1 MSSLKTSTLPKH
13 NVFASRRYGCYPE
26 KPVTVFACFLFS
38 GLTTSFPASAGPTH
52 NMWFVEMKQPTLKKG
67 KRKTKAKAFR
77 SLAQEKKR
85 KHCIHQISRHTFFF
99 FFTGMFPLKIWHV
112 RFKEPKLQELKATPV
127 HITNFHHPI
136 TSTHCSKCRNC
147 RSSHLLGHFD
157 AFHIRTTAS

>member
-99 FFTGMFPLKIWHV
+99 FFYRNVSTEDLACTIQ
-112 RFKEPKLQELKATPV
+112 RTKATRAKSYACPHYKLSSSNHV
-127 HITNFHHPI
+127 HT
-136 TSTHCSKCRNC
+136 
-147 RSSHLLGHFD
+147 LLKV
-157 AFHIRTTAS
+157 